1 MSESRDKT
9 PLEALSD
16 YDDIADSRDE
26 AVRTL
31 AAKHVE
37 EAQAELI
44 TAECADVEQAK
55 RDLRVALQILEQ
67 EI

>member
-1 MSESRDKT
+1 MSECRDKT
-9 PLEALSD
+9 SLEALSD
-16 YDDIADSRDE
+16 YSDIADSRDE

-31 AAKHVE
+31 AARHVN
-37 EAQAELI
+37 EAHVELI

-55 RDLRVALQILEQ
+55 RDLRAALQILEE